1 MGRYFYAYIKMETVF
16 LFIYLY
22 KDLFFNFEGMWKLN
36 NIRYIRI
43 IFYLIF
49 VSYLFYYRY
58 SEFNL
63 TFFVSL
69 GAFFKKLYKEIGMT
83 NRWGK
88 KVKGKKKS
96 KGNKDSRKWDDEFSW
111 DDQRIRV
118 YFVKRGNCGG
128 D

>member
-1 MGRYFYAYIKMETVF
+1 
-16 LFIYLY
+16 
-22 KDLFFNFEGMWKLN
+22 
-36 NIRYIRI
+36 
-43 IFYLIF
+43 
-49 VSYLFYYRY
+49 
-58 SEFNL
+58 
-63 TFFVSL
+63 
-69 GAFFKKLYKEIGMT
+69 MT